1 MADEVLLYI
10 SAAPD
15 LQREREILGRAVTEV
30 PVTLGWRVV
39 QSPSGDAP
47 ADLEAAARADVHLL
61 LLGSDIQAP
70 VGREWI
76 AARRAGRRPVPLLK
90 RGVLQTPAAQS
101 SQRYVEEQVAWR
113 PFRDGAELRLLGL
126 KLLADHILA
135 RAQHYALSPLELARL
150 QDWRSELDMPGKGVA
165 EVIRGGAAA
174 SGIVLSP
181 ERYVPSEGVL
191 LQAPEEEGGHGQEEE
206 RSGREP

>member
-1 MADEVLLYI
+1 MADEVMVYI
-10 SAAPD
+10 SAASD

-61 LLGSDIQAP
+61 LLGSDIRAP
-70 VGREWI
+70 IGREWL

-101 SQRYVEEQVAWR
+101 FQRYIEEQVAWR

-150 QDWRSELDMPGKGVA
+150 QAWRAELEGPGQGVDA
-165 EVIRGGAAA
+165 VTRGGAAS
-174 SGIVLSP
+174 SGVVLSP

-191 LQAPEEEGGHGQEEE
+191 LHVPEEEEGHGQEEE
-206 RSGREP
+206 LSGPEP

>member
-1 MADEVLLYI
+1 
-10 SAAPD
+10 
-15 LQREREILGRAVTEV
+15 
-30 PVTLGWRVV
+30 VV

-101 SQRYVEEQVAWR
+101 FKRYVEEQVAWR

-150 QDWRSELDMPGKGVA
+150 QDWRSELDIPGKGVTEA
-165 EVIRGGAAA
+165 THGGAAT

-191 LQAPEEEGGHGQEEE
+191 LQASEEEAGHSQEEE

>member
-1 MADEVLLYI
+1 MADELLVYV

-15 LQREREILGRAVTEV
+15 LEREREILGRAVTEV
-30 PVTLGWRVV
+30 PVPLGWRVV
-39 QSPSGDAP
+39 QSPAGDEP

-61 LLGSDIQAP
+61 LLGSDIRAP
-70 VGREWI
+70 IGREWLT
-76 AARRAGRRPVPLLK
+76 ARRAGRQPVPLLK
-90 RGVLQTPAAQS
+90 QGVLQTPAAQS
-101 SQRYVEEQVAWR
+101 FQRYIEEQVAWR

-126 KLLADHILA
+126 RLLADHILA

-150 QDWRSELDMPGKGVA
+150 QAWRSELGGRGKDVEA
-165 EVIRGGAAA
+165 VTRGGAAA

-191 LQAPEEEGGHGQEEE
+191 IQTPEEGGNHGPA
-206 RSGREP
+206 GRATG

>member
-30 PVTLGWRVV
+30 PVPLGWRVV
-39 QSPSGDAP
+39 QSPVRDEP

-61 LLGSDIQAP
+61 LLGSDIRAP
-70 VGREWI
+70 IGQEWL

-90 RGVLQTPAAQS
+90 QGVLQTPAAQS
-101 SQRYVEEQVAWR
+101 FQRYIEEQVAWR
-113 PFRDGAELRLLGL
+113 PFRDGVELRRLELA
-126 KLLADHILA
+126 LLADHILA
-135 RAQHYALSPLELARL
+135 RAQHYALAPLELARL
-150 QDWRSELDMPGKGVA
+150 QEWRSELQRPGKDVEA
-165 EVIRGGAAA
+165 VTRGGAAA

-191 LQAPEEEGGHGQEEE
+191 IQAPEEGGNHGPA
-206 RSGREP
+206 GHATG

>member
-1 MADEVLLYI
+1 MADEVLVYI
-10 SAAPD
+10 SAAPE
-15 LQREREILGRAVTEV
+15 LQPEREILGRAVTEV

-47 ADLEAAARADVHLL
+47 ADLAAAARADMHLL

-70 VGREWI
+70 IGREWI

-101 SQRYVEEQVAWR
+101 FQRYIEEQVAWR

-126 KLLADHILA
+126 KLLTDHILVQ
-135 RAQHYALSPLELARL
+135 AQHYALSPLELARL
-150 QDWRSELDMPGKGVA
+150 KDWRSKLEGAGKGVDA
-165 EVIRGGAAA
+165 VTRGGAAS

-191 LQAPEEEGGHGQEEE
+191 LQVPEEEASQDQEGVP
-206 RSGREP
+206 SGREP

>member
-1 MADEVLLYI
+1 MADEVLVYV
-10 SAAPD
+10 SAGPD

-30 PVTLGWRVV
+30 PVPLGWRVV

-47 ADLEAAARADVHLL
+47 ADLDAAARADVHLL
-61 LLGSDIQAP
+61 LLGSDIRAP
-70 VGREWI
+70 IGREWI

-90 RGVLQTPAAQS
+90 QGVQQTPAAQS
-101 SQRYVEEQVAWR
+101 FRRYIEEQMAWR
-113 PFRDGAELRLLGL
+113 PFRDGMELRSLGL
-126 KLLADHILA
+126 RLLADHILA

-150 QDWRSELDMPGKGVA
+150 QAWRSKLEGPGKRVD
-165 EVIRGGAAA
+165 EVTRGGAAS

-191 LQAPEEEGGHGQEEE
+191 VRPSAEEGSQGQAEEPPD
-206 RSGREP
+206 GEP

>member
-1 MADEVLLYI
+1 MADELLVYV

-15 LQREREILGRAVTEV
+15 LEREREILGRAVTEV
-30 PVTLGWRVV
+30 PVPLGWRVV
-39 QSPSGDAP
+39 QSPAGDEP

-61 LLGSDIQAP
+61 LLGSDIRAP
-70 VGREWI
+70 IGREWLT
-76 AARRAGRRPVPLLK
+76 ARRAGRQPVPLLK
-90 RGVLQTPAAQS
+90 QGVLQTPAAQS
-101 SQRYVEEQVAWR
+101 FQRYIEEQVAWR

-126 KLLADHILA
+126 RLLADHILA

-150 QDWRSELDMPGKGVA
+150 QAWRSELGGRGKGVEA
-165 EVIRGGAAA
+165 VTRGGAAA

-191 LQAPEEEGGHGQEEE
+191 IQTPEEGGNHGPA
-206 RSGREP
+206 GRATG